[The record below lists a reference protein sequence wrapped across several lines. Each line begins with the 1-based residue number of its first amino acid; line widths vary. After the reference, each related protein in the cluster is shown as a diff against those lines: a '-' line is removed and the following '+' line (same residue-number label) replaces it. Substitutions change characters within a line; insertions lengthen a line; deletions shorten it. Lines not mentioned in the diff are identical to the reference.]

1 VRPTAAATCTTDVH
15 AIATLAFPNALGKV
29 IGHEA
34 VGVVDTAGEL
44 VKDFKVGDRV
54 VLPAILAD
62 WRNPRAQRGEAKHY
76 QTNSP
81 HMSPDPTVGGSF
93 SLGSPSDSQTPRF
106 RCEHHLKS

>member
-1 VRPTAAATCTTDVH
+1 VSSTRSAR
-15 AIATLAFPNALGKV
+15 
-29 IGHEA
+29 
-34 VGVVDTAGEL
+34 

-81 HMSPDPTVGGSF
+81 YMSPDPTVGGSF
-93 SLGSPSDSQTPRF
+93 SASFTGGTPSTMAWT
-106 RCEHHLKS
+106 

>member
-1 VRPTAAATCTTDVH
+1 MRPTAAATCTTDVH
-15 AIATLAFPNALGKV
+15 AIATLAFPNALNKV

-34 VGVVDTAGEL
+34 VGVVDTIGER

-81 HMSPDPTVGGSF
+81 YMSPDPAVGGSF
-93 SLGSPSDSQTPRF
+93 SASFTGGTPSTMAWT
-106 RCEHHLKS
+106 

>member
-1 VRPTAAATCTTDVH
+1 MRPTAVATCTTDVH

-62 WRNPRAQRGEAKHY
+62 WRNPRASSSR
-76 QTNSP
+76 S
-81 HMSPDPTVGGSF
+81 SS
-93 SLGSPSDSQTPRF
+93 
-106 RCEHHLKS
+106 